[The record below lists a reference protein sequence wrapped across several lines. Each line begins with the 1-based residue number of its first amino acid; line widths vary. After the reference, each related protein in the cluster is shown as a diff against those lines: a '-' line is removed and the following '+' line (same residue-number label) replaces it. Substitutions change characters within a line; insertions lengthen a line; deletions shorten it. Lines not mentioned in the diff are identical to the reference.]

1 MELFSKYV
9 NYKKIAFPTFLQY
22 IEKISS
28 TKEIEEPE
36 RERKFNKLSKYQ
48 INKRKKKTILS
59 IAESFCNKQDF
70 KQHLSI
76 QLLNCFLK

>member
-28 TKEIEEPE
+28 TKEIKNQKEKE
-36 RERKFNKLSKYQ
+36 NLINCLNIKLIKE
-48 INKRKKKTILS
+48 KKTILS

>member
-36 RERKFNKLSKYQ
+36 GERKFNKLSKYQ
-48 INKRKKKTILS
+48 INKRKKKLFLVLQNLFVINKILNN
-59 IAESFCNKQDF
+59 IYQFSF
-70 KQHLSI
+70 
-76 QLLNCFLK
+76 

>member
-9 NYKKIAFPTFLQY
+9 NYKKIVFPTFLQY

-48 INKRKKKTILS
+48 INKRKKKLFLVLQNLFVINKILNN
-59 IAESFCNKQDF
+59 IYQFSF
-70 KQHLSI
+70 
-76 QLLNCFLK
+76 